1 MLIRRA
7 ERFKASD
14 VTDETLY
21 LNRRAFIAGGAAAVA
36 LGAYDVAD
44 AAAPPA
50 GAPLKAERNEALSV
64 KDAATKLESAT
75 TYNNFYEF
83 GVNKD
88 DPAREAHRLKTRPW
102 TVAVE
107 GLVHKP
113 KTYDIDEL
121 IRAFTLEERV
131 YVLRCVEAWSMVIP
145 WIGFPLGAVLKQVE
159 PTSQAKFVEFTTLL
173 DPVQFPG
180 QKPGFFGGGLEWP
193 YVEGLRLDE
202 ALHPLPPLTLGMYGQ
217 VLPHHNGAPGRIL
230 GPWEDGFQNTQ
241 ANVGLRPGGHAAE

>member
-21 LNRRAFIAGGAAAVA
+21 LNRREFIAGGAAAVA

-50 GAPLKAERNEALSV
+50 GAPLQAERNEALSV

-88 DPAREAHRLKTRPW
+88 DPAREAHRLKTRSEEH
-102 TVAVE
+102 TSE
-107 GLVHKP
+107 LQSLTNLVCR
-113 KTYDIDEL
+113 L
-121 IRAFTLEERV
+121 LLEKKKE
-131 YVLRCVEAWSMVIP
+131 
-145 WIGFPLGAVLKQVE
+145 
-159 PTSQAKFVEFTTLL
+159 
-173 DPVQFPG
+173 
-180 QKPGFFGGGLEWP
+180 
-193 YVEGLRLDE
+193 
-202 ALHPLPPLTLGMYGQ
+202 
-217 VLPHHNGAPGRIL
+217 
-230 GPWEDGFQNTQ
+230 
-241 ANVGLRPGGHAAE
+241 